1 MSPAAY
7 QLASKRKLLPQ
18 LTSHMSSKIANDYS
32 YEDLLKIALKYKTNT
47 EFMNANAGAYSTA
60 VQRKIIDDITKH
72 MVPVGSLFKRMVYVY
87 EFPDNHVYV
96 GLTYNQKKREY
107 GHLRDVRSSVY
118 QHILKTKIEGNL
130 AYVTSRYPEVPLSEN
145 DIYVYTTQGDRFDIL
160 AQQYYKNSSLWW
172 VISIANTGNAGAG
185 TLVSLPQNS
194 LIIPE
199 GIQIRI
205 PSNYANVIRNFN
217 AINA

>member
-1 MSPAAY
+1 MKTSSQIQESAN
-7 QLASKRKLLPQ
+7 KL
-18 LTSHMSSKIANDYS
+18 N
-32 YEDLLKIALKYKTNT
+32 
-47 EFMNANAGAYSTA
+47 
-60 VQRKIIDDITKH
+60 
-72 MVPVGSLFKRMVYVY
+72 FKVSNNKKAFN
-87 EFPDNHVYV
+87 ELHNHVQDNEEILALFDTSLHLV
-96 GLTYNQKKREY
+96 ALTNNKLIIIKA
-107 GHLRDVRSSVY
+107 GMLMSTDVTDINLDNIQQIKIDGKLVY
-118 QHILKTKIEGNL
+118 
-130 AYVTSRYPEVPLSEN
+130 ATSRYPEVPLSSN

-217 AINA
+217 AINV